1 MTKELNENTTFK
13 LSIKTIIG
21 LVIGISTLM
30 AMWFTLKAEIDVAKT
45 LPVPE
50 ITKIEYDLKD
60 ELIRSTI
67 MNTQDDVEE
76 IKDDIKL
83 IKEKLYEK

>member
-13 LSIKTIIG
+13 MSIKTIIG
-21 LVIGISTLM
+21 IVIGISTLM
-30 AMWFTLKAEIDVAKT
+30 AMWFTLKAEIDVAKE
-45 LPVPE
+45 LPIPE

-60 ELIRSTI
+60 ELIRNTI
-67 MNTQDDVEE
+67 MNTQDDVNE

-83 IKEKLYEK
+83 IKIKLYED

>member
-30 AMWFTLKAEIDVAKT
+30 ALWFTLKAEIDVAKT
-45 LPVPE
+45 LPEPE
-50 ITKIEYDLKD
+50 ITKIEYELKD
-60 ELIRSTI
+60 ELIRNTI

>member
-45 LPVPE
+45 LPEPE
-50 ITKIEYDLKD
+50 ITKIEYELKD
-60 ELIRSTI
+60 ELIRNTI

-83 IKEKLYEK
+83 IKIKLYEN